1 MKKPEMIL
9 FDYGH
14 TLIYEPNHDTQNGNR
29 AIYQYISKN
38 PRNISFEEYDR
49 TITDIFAK
57 IKSERGDVL
66 EIHEYAFLKLAYET
80 MGIELS
86 VSLEEAEQ
94 IIWNGISEGA
104 VMPYADEML
113 DYLNSVGIRT
123 GVISNLCFS
132 GKALKNL
139 LNRLLPNNRFEFVL
153 TSSEYLFRKPD
164 RTMFDI
170 ALKKAG
176 LTADKVWY
184 CGDSIGAD
192 VYGAQSVGIFPVHYT
207 GEAPETPN
215 PFAKYNEGLD
225 VDFDY
230 LHISDW
236 REMIEMLAK
245 LM

>member
-1 MKKPEMIL
+1 MKKPEMII

-14 TLIYEPNHDTQNGNR
+14 TLLCEPNHNTSNGNR

-38 PRNISFEEYDR
+38 PQNISFEEYDK
-49 TITDIFAK
+49 TITEIFAK
-57 IKSERGDVL
+57 IKAERGPML
-66 EIHEYAFLKLAYET
+66 EIHEHAFLRLALET

-86 VSLEEAEQ
+86 VSLEEAEG

-104 VMPYADEML
+104 VMPYATETL
-113 DYLNSVGIRT
+113 NYLNEVGIRT

-132 GKALKNL
+132 GNALKNL
-139 LNRLLPNNRFEFVL
+139 LNRLLPDNRFEFVL
-153 TSSEYLFRKPD
+153 TSSEYIFRKPD

-184 CGDSIGAD
+184 CGDSIEAD
-192 VYGAQSVGIFPVHYT
+192 VYGAHNVGIFPVHYT

-215 PFAKYNEGLD
+215 PFAKYNEGID
-225 VDFDY
+225 IDFEY
-230 LHISDW
+230 MHISDW
-236 REMIEMLAK
+236 REMIEVLEE
-245 LM
+245 LR